1 MRIKY
6 KYEIWSKGESSNKQP
21 EATLKF
27 TCYSLQECADMLGVK
42 VSTIRYILQSEFNS
56 DWQCYHTVYGTTYQ
70 IKRLLNT

>member
-1 MRIKY
+1 MRTTF
-6 KYEIWSKGESSNKQP
+6 KYEIWSKGESFDKQP

-42 VSTIRYILQSEFNS
+42 VSTIRNILRSGFHY
-56 DWQCYHTVYGTTYQ
+56 DWQFYHTLYGTTYQ